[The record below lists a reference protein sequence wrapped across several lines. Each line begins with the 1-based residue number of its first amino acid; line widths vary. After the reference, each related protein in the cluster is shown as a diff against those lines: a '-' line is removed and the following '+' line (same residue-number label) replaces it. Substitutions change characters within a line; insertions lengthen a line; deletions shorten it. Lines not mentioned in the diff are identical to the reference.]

1 MRITRG
7 AAVVLTAAL
16 PVFGLAAGCSSSGE
30 APAGSDRSERTE
42 QTAPVSPTTPS
53 PARSTAPSAPP
64 ATTGNG
70 IRVRPAEPPT
80 AAEVV
85 QPNRMRLES
94 IGVDVPVVAVGV
106 AADGQMELPPNP
118 AVIGWYRFGPS
129 TTDQRGSV
137 VLGGHLDSKQ
147 YGVGPLVRLRKLRP
161 GDLVTVR
168 LSDNSTTSYRVRT
181 VEDIAKSSLALDR
194 VFDRDGTPLLRI
206 ITCGGPYD
214 RTAGGYRDNLVVTA
228 APT

>member
-1 MRITRG
+1 M
-7 AAVVLTAAL
+7 
-16 PVFGLAAGCSSSGE
+16 
-30 APAGSDRSERTE
+30 
-42 QTAPVSPTTPS
+42 SPTTPS

-85 QPNRMRLES
+85 QPNRLRLES

-214 RTAGGYRDNLVVTA
+214 RNAGGYRDNLVVTA

>member
-42 QTAPVSPTTPS
+42 
-53 PARSTAPSAPP
+53 RSTVPVKEWWATPVRSAPSAPP

-168 LSDNSTTSYRVRT
+168 LTDNSTTSYRVRT

>member
-1 MRITRG
+1 MPSRLIVS
-7 AAVVLTAAL
+7 AVHIDVA
-16 PVFGLAAGCSSSGE
+16 
-30 APAGSDRSERTE
+30 
-42 QTAPVSPTTPS
+42 
-53 PARSTAPSAPP
+53 
-64 ATTGNG
+64 
-70 IRVRPAEPPT
+70 
-80 AAEVV
+80 V
-85 QPNRMRLES
+85 QP
-94 IGVDVPVVAVGV
+94 VGV
-106 AADGQMELPPNP
+106 AADGQMALLPDP
-118 AVIGWYRFGPS
+118 AVIGWYRFGSSPGS
-129 TTDQRGSV
+129 GRGAV
-137 VLGGHLDSKQ
+137 VLGGHVDSKQ